1 MSLRGKTTRVGL
13 WLIALALVVLFALA
27 NVRARR
33 AVSSSET
40 RPAKTVNFV
49 TAPSTQRRIADFESE
64 LITITPHGFEPQ
76 EITRPQGRV
85 LLMVDNQTDLAVS
98 FDYGCTEPPGH
109 LHLRKLRQHF
119 LRSDQLQGF
128 RRPESDTAGELHA
141 SPVFTAYHQSAQ

>member
-33 AVSSSET
+33 AVSSSGT
-40 RPAKTVNFV
+40 TPAKTVNFV

-98 FDYGCTEPPGH
+98 SLQFTREAGPRINEMQVSREQPNWSEAVDLPPGRYVLTEAEH
-109 LHLRKLRQHF
+109 
-119 LRSDQLQGF
+119 
-128 RRPESDTAGELHA
+128 PEWQCRITITAR
-141 SPVFTAYHQSAQ
+141 

>member
-1 MSLRGKTTRVGL
+1 MSLRAKTTRVGL
-13 WLIALALVVLFALA
+13 SLIALALVVLFALA

-40 RPAKTVNFV
+40 TPAKTVNFV

-85 LLMVDNQTDLAVS
+85 PLMVDNQTDLAVS
-98 FDYGCTEPPGH
+98 SLQFTREAGPRINEMQVSREQPNWSEAVDLPPGRYVLIEAEH
-109 LHLRKLRQHF
+109 
-119 LRSDQLQGF
+119 
-128 RRPESDTAGELHA
+128 PEWQCRITITAR
-141 SPVFTAYHQSAQ
+141 

>member
-40 RPAKTVNFV
+40 TPAKTVNFV

-64 LITITPHGFEPQ
+64 LITITLMDLSRKRSHAP
-76 EITRPQGRV
+76 RV
-85 LLMVDNQTDLAVS
+85 
-98 FDYGCTEPPGH
+98 
-109 LHLRKLRQHF
+109 
-119 LRSDQLQGF
+119 
-128 RRPESDTAGELHA
+128 
-141 SPVFTAYHQSAQ
+141 VFC

>member
-40 RPAKTVNFV
+40 TPAKTVNFV

-98 FDYGCTEPPGH
+98 SLRFTREAGPRINEMQVSREQPNWSEAVDLPPGRYVLTEAEH
-109 LHLRKLRQHF
+109 REWQCRITI
-119 LRSDQLQGF
+119 
-128 RRPESDTAGELHA
+128 TAR
-141 SPVFTAYHQSAQ
+141 

>member
-1 MSLRGKTTRVGL
+1 MSLRAKTTRVGL
-13 WLIALALVVLFALA
+13 SLIALALVVLFALA

-40 RPAKTVNFV
+40 TPAKTVNFV

-98 FDYGCTEPPGH
+98 SLQFTREAGPRINEMQVSREQPNWSEAVDLPPGRYVLIEAEH
-109 LHLRKLRQHF
+109 
-119 LRSDQLQGF
+119 
-128 RRPESDTAGELHA
+128 PEWQCRITITAR
-141 SPVFTAYHQSAQ
+141 